1 MTTVTA
7 VELRRP
13 DVPRPLGIATA
24 PVVGGTLS
32 FVLLTGA
39 VFWYQLQQIRP
50 GDASPRWS
58 DLHWGYLAAAIL
70 CVPLETLAA
79 AWRTR
84 LVAGVLHPRLR
95 YWTCLQAE
103 WVNVALNLLT
113 PAHLGGGPGQ
123 VYIMGRAG
131 VPPGTALTISLLGF
145 LGTMV
150 ALVGMGLYTLAATPT
165 HPGGLLFAGSVGSLG
180 LVGAGMLA
188 AGLWPD
194 GVRACL
200 GCLTRGLWRL
210 AGRSARLEP
219 WWPPTDPRSG
229 PPLDHLPGAAAAL
242 ADLVYTYRADVG
254 RFLRLGKRRF
264 VAVCLLSL
272 VFFFARCLL
281 PFLSLRF
288 LGLQGSS
295 LGDTLARQAA
305 LVFLVFFAP
314 TPGGAG
320 LAEAVSLSA
329 MSQVVP
335 AGFAP
340 YYNLLWRFTTAYL
353 PAMAG
358 LFCLALALAQD
369 AQRALRR
376 RGAIWSETV

>member
-1 MTTVTA
+1 MQTGRSL
-7 VELRRP
+7 E
-13 DVPRPLGIATA
+13 IAGA
-24 PVVGGTLS
+24 PVLWGTVGFL
-32 FVLLTGA
+32 LLTGA
-39 VFWYQLQQIRP
+39 VFWYQLQRIQA
-50 GDASPRWS
+50 GDVSPRWS
-58 DLHWGYLAAAIL
+58 DLRWAYLVAVL
-70 CVPLETLAA
+70 VCLPLETLAA

-84 LVAGVLHPRLR
+84 VVAGLLHPGLGF
-95 YWTCLQAE
+95 WTCLQAE

-123 VYIMGRAG
+123 IYIMGRAG

-145 LGTMV
+145 LGTMIGLV
-150 ALVGMGLYTLAATPT
+150 AMGLYTLVATSA
-165 HPGGLLFAGSVGSLG
+165 HPGGLLFAGSVGSLA
-180 LVGAGMLA
+180 VMAGGMAA

-194 GVRACL
+194 GFRSGL
-200 GCLTRGLWRL
+200 GSLSRGLWRL
-210 AGRSARLEP
+210 VGRSGQLQP
-219 WWPPTDPRSG
+219 WWPPSDSRSG
-229 PPLDHLPGAAAAL
+229 PPVDHLPRLAAML

-272 VFFFARCLL
+272 AFLVARCLL
-281 PFLSLRF
+281 PFLCLRF

-295 LGDTLARQAA
+295 VGDTLERQAG

-320 LAEAVSLSA
+320 LAEAVSLST
-329 MSQVVP
+329 MGDVVP

-353 PAMAG
+353 PALAG
-358 LFCLALALAQD
+358 LSCLALALARD
-369 AQRALRR
+369 AHRALRR
-376 RGAIWSETV
+376 RGAIWPETA

>member
-180 LVGAGMLA
+180 LVAAGMLA

-242 ADLVYTYRADVG
+242 ADLVLHLPGRRGAIPAAGQAAVRRRVPPQPRVLLRA
-254 RFLRLGKRRF
+254 LR
-264 VAVCLLSL
+264 
-272 VFFFARCLL
+272 
-281 PFLSLRF
+281 LRF

-376 RGAIWSETV
+376 GAIWSETV